1 MKKEI
6 VNNLL
11 NTILKGDC
19 IEQLTTVPSESIDLI
34 FADPPYFM
42 QTEGE
47 LLRTN
52 GDKFAGVDDAW
63 DKFNDFSEY
72 DSFCES

>member
-6 VNNLL
+6 INNLL

-34 FADPPYFM
+34 FADPPLILCRQRVNYYALM
-42 QTEGE
+42 GINLQ
-47 LLRTN
+47 
-52 GDKFAGVDDAW
+52 V
-63 DKFNDFSEY
+63 
-72 DSFCES
+72 